1 MRAIKV
7 AFNTKLL
14 KYQSERSAET
24 FSVFL
29 FLNRLELGFSIFYKN
44 QYALT
49 LALLEMFL
57 KSILMMDI
65 ILMRKTLQIILK
77 FIVLYSIPLRGV
89 LENPFQIR

>member
-1 MRAIKV
+1 MGGFLERGSRKSSSCSLSERSRDSIVRAIKV

-44 QYALT
+44 QYALP

-57 KSILMMDI
+57 S
-65 ILMRKTLQIILK
+65 
-77 FIVLYSIPLRGV
+77 F
-89 LENPFQIR
+89 